1 MGISTHIFR
10 AILREHKRRP
20 ILGKGLLIGRQSV
33 FFNLDTAKS
42 IGLSEH
48 VPLLDIQSEGD
59 HETRS
64 GGELLD
70 YDLFRS
76 FSDIH
81 IDALDVTN
89 YENANIIHDMH
100 KPVPAE
106 LYDQYDFIYDGSC
119 MDNLFNPAEF
129 LKNCSRMLKP
139 GGRLIA
145 IEHGSAFPG
154 GYLLYSPDYF
164 LDFFALNNYLDTLV
178 FVCDFVGH
186 RSPHHIQSPW
196 MLWNWNPLRNGRVIE
211 HSSHPSHLN
220 RLNLIIAE
228 KGDLSTDERIPI
240 QGQYRTNEG
249 LNEPTYQEACER
261 FLNSTRLDYYR
272 TTNSIDWANTPGLSN
287 LEFIGIL

>member
-20 ILGKGLLIGRQSV
+20 LRGKGLLIGRQSV

-48 VPLLDIQSEGD
+48 VPLIDIKSEGD

-64 GGELLD
+64 GGGLLD
-70 YDLFRS
+70 YDLFSS

-81 IDALDVTN
+81 MDALDVTS

-139 GGRLIA
+139 DGRLIA

-164 LDFFALNNYLDTLV
+164 LDFFAINNYLDTQV
-178 FVCDFVGH
+178 FVCDFIGH

-228 KGDLSTDERIPI
+228 KGNLSTNDHMPI

-249 LNEPTYQEACER
+249 LNEPVYQEACER
-261 FLNSTRLDYYR
+261 FLNSTRLEQYR
-272 TTNSIDWANTPGLSN
+272 TSSSIDWAKSPGLSN
-287 LEFIGIL
+287 LDFIGML

>member
-10 AILREHKRRP
+10 TILREHKRRP
-20 ILGKGLLIGRQSV
+20 LGGRGLLIGRQSV
-33 FFNLDTAKS
+33 FFNNETFKT
-42 IGLSEH
+42 IGLSEG
-48 VPLLDIQSEGD
+48 VPLLDIASIGD
-59 HETRS
+59 NETRS

-70 YDLFRS
+70 YDLFSS
-76 FSDIH
+76 FSTIKM
-81 IDALDVTN
+81 DALDVTS

-100 KPVPAE
+100 HPVPIE
-106 LYDQYDFIYDGSC
+106 LHNKYDFIYDGSC

-154 GYLLYSPDYF
+154 GYLLYSPDFF
-164 LDFFALNNYLDTLV
+164 LDFFAFNNYLDAQV
-178 FVCDFVGH
+178 FVCDFIGH

-196 MLWNWNPLRNGRVIE
+196 MLWNWNPLRFGRVIE
-211 HSSHPSHLN
+211 HSSHPSNLN

-228 KGDLSTDERIPI
+228 KSDISTNDRIPI

-249 LNEPTYQEACER
+249 LNEPVYQESCER
-261 FLNSTRLDYYR
+261 FLKSNRLDQYR
-272 TTNSIDWANTPGLSN
+272 TSVSVDWGSTPGLTN